1 MNTTNKTI
9 KKIFPF
15 ISKNILPGANII
27 VGCSGGADS
36 TALAILLFSYS
47 IKKNI
52 DIKLVYVNHN
62 LRNIAYIN
70 NEKKYVKNLAKKL
83 KLKYSSPEIT
93 KNEFK
98 INHKSSVEN
107 TARIL
112 RFDKLANEA
121 KKFNSKSIF
130 LGHTSTDKAETI
142 LFNIIRGTGLKGLEG
157 ITKLTTK
164 RINTRNYFIMRPLLE
179 IERVTTEKIC
189 KENGLVPLHDETNDD
204 LKYTRNKIRKKIIPL
219 LKEINPKGI
228 QSILNLGSAAKE
240 TNESYE
246 LLVKTWYAKLVSVD
260 TLKNETI
267 FKIKDINSFNQLTTK
282 LKTEIIKNI
291 LNHISIPKQQITVK
305 HIIKITEL
313 ISLQG
318 TKYYDLPN
326 KVKFTKE
333 YNMASFKY
341 SGCKSYSNYSI

>member
-52 DIKLVYVNHN
+52 GIKLVYVNHN
-62 LRNIAYIN
+62 LRDIAYIN

-164 RINTRNYFIMRPLLE
+164 KINTKNYFIMRPLLG

-189 KENGLVPLHDETNDD
+189 KENGLVPLYDKTNDD
-204 LKYTRNKIRKKIIPL
+204 LKYTRNKIRKTIFPL
-219 LKEINPKGI
+219 LKEINPKVI
-228 QSILNLGSAAKE
+228 QSILNLGLAAKE

-246 LLVKTWYAKLVSVD
+246 LLIKKWYAKLVSID
-260 TLKNETI
+260 TSNNQTI
-267 FKIKDINSFNQLTTK
+267 FKINDINAFNQLTTK

-341 SGCKSYSNYSI
+341 YGSKN

>member
-1 MNTTNKTI
+1 MNTTNSTLKSI
-9 KKIFPF
+9 IPF
-15 ISKNILPGANII
+15 ISENLHQDSNII
-27 VGCSGGADS
+27 IGCSGGADS
-36 TALAILLFSYS
+36 TALAILLSAYS
-47 IKKNI
+47 TKTNI
-52 DIKLVYVNHN
+52 NIKLVYVNHN
-62 LRNIAYIN
+62 LRDSEMIN
-70 NEKKYVKNLAKKL
+70 NEKTYVANLAKKY
-83 KLKYSSPEIT
+83 KFKYSSTEIT
-93 KNEFK
+93 KDEFK
-98 INHKSSVEN
+98 NNHKGSVEN

-112 RFDKLANEA
+112 RFNKLADEA
-121 KKFNSKSIF
+121 NQFNTKNIF
-130 LGHTSTDKAETI
+130 LGHTATDKAETI

-204 LKYTRNKIRKKIIPL
+204 LKYTRNKIRKKIFPL
-219 LKEINPKGI
+219 LKEINPKVI

-260 TLKNETI
+260 TLKNQTI

-341 SGCKSYSNYSI
+341 SGCKS

>member
-1 MNTTNKTI
+1 MNTTNSTLKSI
-9 KKIFPF
+9 IPF
-15 ISKNILPGANII
+15 ISENLHQDSNII
-27 VGCSGGADS
+27 IGCSGGADS

-62 LRNIAYIN
+62 LRDIAYIN

-164 RINTRNYFIMRPLLE
+164 RINTRNYFIMRPLLG

-189 KENGLVPLHDETNDD
+189 KENGLVPLHDETNND
-204 LKYTRNKIRKKIIPL
+204 LKYTRNKIRKKIFPL
-219 LKEINPKGI
+219 LKEINPKVI

-260 TLKNETI
+260 TLKNQTI

-305 HIIKITEL
+305 HITKITEL

-341 SGCKSYSNYSI
+341 SGCKS

>member
-1 MNTTNKTI
+1 MNTTNKTL
-9 KKIFPF
+9 KKILPF
-15 ISKNILPGANII
+15 ISENIPSGANII
-27 VGCSGGADS
+27 IGCSGGADS

-52 DIKLVYVNHN
+52 NIKLVYVNHN
-62 LRNIAYIN
+62 LRDSYYIN
-70 NEKKYVKNLAKKL
+70 NEKEYVKNLAKKY
-83 KLKYSSPEIT
+83 KLKYSSTEIT

-98 INHKSSVEN
+98 SNHKSSVEN

-112 RFDKLANEA
+112 RFDKLSNEA
-121 KKFNSKSIF
+121 KKFNTKNIF

-164 RINTRNYFIMRPLLE
+164 RISKRNYFITRPLLG

-189 KENGLVPLHDETNDD
+189 KENGLLPVYDKSNDD
-204 LKYTRNKIRKKIIPL
+204 LKYTRNKIRKTIFPL
-219 LKEINPKGI
+219 LKEINPKVI
-228 QSILNLGSAAKE
+228 QSILNLGSTAKQ
-240 TNESYE
+240 TNDSYE
-246 LLVKTWYAKLVSVD
+246 LLVKTWYTKLVSID
-260 TLKNETI
+260 KSNAQTI
-267 FKIKDINSFNQLTTK
+267 FKINDINAFNQLTTK

-291 LNHISIPKQQITVK
+291 LNHISIPIQQITVK
-305 HIIKITEL
+305 HIIKITDL

-326 KVKFTKE
+326 KVKFMKE
-333 YNMASFKY
+333 YNIASFKY
-341 SGCKSYSNYSI
+341 SNCKK

>member
-1 MNTTNKTI
+1 MNTTNSTLKSI
-9 KKIFPF
+9 IPF
-15 ISKNILPGANII
+15 ISENLHQDSNII
-27 VGCSGGADS
+27 IGCSGGADS
-36 TALAILLFSYS
+36 TALAILLSAYS
-47 IKKNI
+47 TKTNI
-52 DIKLVYVNHN
+52 NIKLVYVNHN
-62 LRNIAYIN
+62 LRDSEMIN
-70 NEKKYVKNLAKKL
+70 NEKTYVANLAKKY
-83 KLKYSSPEIT
+83 KFKYSSTEIT
-93 KNEFK
+93 KDEFK
-98 INHKSSVEN
+98 NNHKGSVEN

-112 RFDKLANEA
+112 RFNKLADEA
-121 KKFNSKSIF
+121 NQFNTKNIF

-204 LKYTRNKIRKKIIPL
+204 LKYTRNKIRKKIFPL
-219 LKEINPKGI
+219 LKEINPKVI

-260 TLKNETI
+260 TLKNQTI

-341 SGCKSYSNYSI
+341 SGCKS

>member
-1 MNTTNKTI
+1 MNTTNSTLKSI
-9 KKIFPF
+9 IPF
-15 ISKNILPGANII
+15 ISENLHQDSNII
-27 VGCSGGADS
+27 IGCSGGADS
-36 TALAILLFSYS
+36 TALAILLSAYS
-47 IKKNI
+47 TKTNI
-52 DIKLVYVNHN
+52 NIKLVYVNHN
-62 LRNIAYIN
+62 LRDSEMIN
-70 NEKKYVKNLAKKL
+70 NEKTYVANLAKKY
-83 KLKYSSPEIT
+83 KFKYSSTEIT
-93 KNEFK
+93 KDEFK
-98 INHKSSVEN
+98 YNHKGSVEN

-112 RFDKLANEA
+112 RFNKLADEA
-121 KKFNSKSIF
+121 NQFNTKNIF
-130 LGHTSTDKAETI
+130 LGHTATDKAETI

-204 LKYTRNKIRKKIIPL
+204 LKYTRNKIRKKIFPL
-219 LKEINPKGI
+219 LKEINPKVI

-260 TLKNETI
+260 TLKNQTI

-341 SGCKSYSNYSI
+341 SGCKS

>member
-62 LRNIAYIN
+62 LRDIAYIN

-164 RINTRNYFIMRPLLE
+164 RINTRNYFIMRPLLG

-189 KENGLVPLHDETNDD
+189 KENGLVPLHDETNHD
-204 LKYTRNKIRKKIIPL
+204 LKYTRNKIRKKIFPL
-219 LKEINPKGI
+219 LKEINPKVI

-260 TLKNETI
+260 TLKNQTI

-341 SGCKSYSNYSI
+341 YGSKN

>member
-62 LRNIAYIN
+62 LRDIAYIN

-164 RINTRNYFIMRPLLE
+164 KINARNYFIMRPLLE
-179 IERVTTEKIC
+179 IERITTEKIC
-189 KENGLVPLHDETNDD
+189 KENGLIPLHDKTNDD
-204 LKYTRNKIRKKIIPL
+204 LKYTRNKIRKKIFPL
-219 LKEINPKGI
+219 LKEINPKVI

-246 LLVKTWYAKLVSVD
+246 ILVKTWYAKLVSVD
-260 TLKNETI
+260 TLKNQTI
-267 FKIKDINSFNQLTTK
+267 FKIKDINAFNQLTTK

-341 SGCKSYSNYSI
+341 YGSKN

>member
-1 MNTTNKTI
+1 MNTTNSTLKSI
-9 KKIFPF
+9 IPF
-15 ISKNILPGANII
+15 ISENLHQDSNII
-27 VGCSGGADS
+27 IGCSGGADS
-36 TALAILLFSYS
+36 TALAILLSAYS
-47 IKKNI
+47 TKTNI
-52 DIKLVYVNHN
+52 NIKLVYVNHN
-62 LRNIAYIN
+62 LRDSEMIN
-70 NEKKYVKNLAKKL
+70 NEKTYVANLAKKY
-83 KLKYSSPEIT
+83 KFKYSSTEIT
-93 KNEFK
+93 KDEFK
-98 INHKSSVEN
+98 NNHKGSVEN

-112 RFDKLANEA
+112 RFNKLADEA
-121 KKFNSKSIF
+121 NQFNTKNIF

-204 LKYTRNKIRKKIIPL
+204 LKYTRNKIRKKIFPL
-219 LKEINPKGI
+219 LKEINPKVI

-260 TLKNETI
+260 TLKNQTI

-305 HIIKITEL
+305 HITKITEL

-341 SGCKSYSNYSI
+341 SGCKS

>member
-1 MNTTNKTI
+1 MNTTNKTL

-15 ISKNILPGANII
+15 ISKNIPSGANII

-36 TALAILLFSYS
+36 TALAILLFLYS

-52 DIKLVYVNHN
+52 NIKLVYVNHN
-62 LRNIAYIN
+62 LRDTDYIN
-70 NEKKYVKNLAKKL
+70 NEKKYVKNLAKKY
-83 KLKYSSPEIT
+83 KLKYSSTEIT
-93 KNEFK
+93 KIEFK
-98 INHKSSVEN
+98 NNHKSSVEN

-112 RFDKLANEA
+112 RFDKLSNEA
-121 KKFNSKSIF
+121 KKFNTKNIF

-164 RINTRNYFIMRPLLE
+164 KINTKNYFIMRPLLE
-179 IERVTTEKIC
+179 IDRVTTEKIC
-189 KENGLVPLHDETNDD
+189 KENGLVPLQDKTNDD
-204 LKYTRNKIRKKIIPL
+204 LKYTRNKIRKTIFPL
-219 LKEINPKGI
+219 LKEINPKVI

-246 LLVKTWYAKLVSVD
+246 LLVKTWYAKLVSID
-260 TLKNETI
+260 TSNSKTI
-267 FKIKDINSFNQLTTK
+267 FKIKDINAFNQLTTK

-305 HIIKITEL
+305 HIVKITEL

-333 YNMASFKY
+333 YNIASFKY
-341 SGCKSYSNYSI
+341 SGFKN

>member
-164 RINTRNYFIMRPLLE
+164 RINTRNYFIMRPLLG

-189 KENGLVPLHDETNDD
+189 KENGLVPLHDETNDN
-204 LKYTRNKIRKKIIPL
+204 LKYTRNKIRKTIFPL
-219 LKEINPKGI
+219 LKEINPKVI

-246 LLVKTWYAKLVSVD
+246 LLIKTWYAKLVSID
-260 TLKNETI
+260 TSNNQTI
-267 FKIKDINSFNQLTTK
+267 FKINDINAFNQLTTK

-341 SGCKSYSNYSI
+341 SGCKN